1 MYKTNNKLE
10 SVNLINTL
18 KLNTFK
24 QKVFEVKY
32 TSDEDVNKFLNASNC
47 GTYAIRDN
55 MISNSPV
62 RTHAASKD
70 EILNVYKKFENCTI
84 SESVNNYINNQTLIG
99 NIVVGTDG
107 SVTVEGSSNKCDSVR
122 EAMNN
127 GNIKLNTTIDDNR
140 IEYINGLKDIV
151 DYVIE
156 HNLQD
161 MVVEFSTFNKNVGV
175 NNEKVIIYELRSNY

>member
-10 SVNLINTL
+10 SVNLIKTL

-32 TSDEDVNKFLNASNC
+32 TTDEDVNKFLNANNC
-47 GTYAIRDN
+47 AIYAIRDN
-55 MISNSPV
+55 TTSNSSI

-70 EILNVYKKFENCTI
+70 EILNVYKKFDNCTI
-84 SESVNNYINNQTLIG
+84 SESINNYINNQTLIG
-99 NIVVGTDG
+99 NIVVGSDG
-107 SVTVEGSSNKCDSVR
+107 SVIVEGTNHKCDSVR

-127 GNIKLNTTIDDNR
+127 ANIRLNTTIDDNR
-140 IEYINGLKDIV
+140 IEYVNGLKDIV

-161 MVVEFSTFNKNVGV
+161 MVVEFSTFNKNVGI